1 MSIFSA
7 FNQLTTKVN
16 SAFSNIS
23 QVSSSINSFTSGLN
37 RTSSLVQNFSTS
49 GGISNALGQ
58 VSNIAGSIKNN
69 VRQVDSIINNGGN
82 LAQAGAALRMIGNAA
97 QDVGYNAAPRARTL
111 TRAVISSNITTAD
124 ASDWRV
130 RISVPSILSA
140 KNSVLAPLVGTSNAM
155 IFPFTPTVLISNSAN
170 YSQITPTHTNYPYN
184 AYENSQVDAFTIS
197 GDFVNE
203 SSDDGQ
209 YFIAV
214 LHFLRSAT
222 KMFYGG
228 DGGQGGDAEG
238 LLGLPPVVCRL
249 NGYGKYV
256 LNNIP
261 IVITN
266 FTTDLPND
274 VDYIECTVNGEKNMV
289 PTLVTLTVTCAPQ
302 YARRSQARFNLT
314 EFAKGNFV
322 GGDEGFV

>member
-37 RTSSLVQNFSTS
+37 RTSGLIQNFSTS
-49 GGISNALGQ
+49 GGLSSTLNQI
-58 VSNIAGSIKNN
+58 SNIAGSIKNN
-69 VRQVDSIINNGGN
+69 VGQVDSIINNGGN

-97 QDVGYNAAPRARTL
+97 QDVGYNAAPRTRTL

-124 ASDWRV
+124 ADDWRV
-130 RISVPSILSA
+130 GISVPSILSA
-140 KNSVLAPLVGTSNAM
+140 NNSVFAPLVGTGNRM
-155 IFPFTPTVLISNSAN
+155 IFPFTPTVLLSNSAN
-170 YSQITPTHTNYPYN
+170 YSQVQPVHTNYPYN

-203 SSDDGQ
+203 SSDDAQ
-209 YFIAV
+209 YWIAC
-214 LHFLRSAT
+214 LHFLRTAT

-228 DGGQGGDAEG
+228 TDTEG

-249 NGYGKYV
+249 SGYGEYV

-261 IVITN
+261 VVITN

-274 VDYIECTVNGEKNMV
+274 VDYIECTVNGKKNMV
-289 PTLVTLTVTCAPQ
+289 PTMVTLTVTCSAQ